1 MLRFIWFLN
10 FVGIARRFNQLF
22 AQGDVKQGHAHSS
35 VAYFAV
41 WSIHV
46 QRISKYRTALYL
58 VRKTLSQPR
67 FRCSRYRKVPE
78 EGNQSE

>member
-22 AQGDVKQGHAHSS
+22 AQGDVEQDHAHLS

-41 WSIHV
+41 
-46 QRISKYRTALYL
+46 
-58 VRKTLSQPR
+58 
-67 FRCSRYRKVPE
+67 
-78 EGNQSE
+78 